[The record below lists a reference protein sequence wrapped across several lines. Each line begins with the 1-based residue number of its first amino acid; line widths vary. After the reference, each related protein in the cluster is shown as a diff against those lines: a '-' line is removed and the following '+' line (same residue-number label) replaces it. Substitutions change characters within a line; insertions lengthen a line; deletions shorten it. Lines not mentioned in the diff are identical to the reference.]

1 MSEERTKLATPPCYD
16 DLRRCPICNGINK
29 VKVTDSLDNITLEAE
44 TECSKCNDKNFW
56 AHGFFM
62 SHNAELSGP
71 KGTAVVVPV

>member
-1 MSEERTKLATPPCYD
+1 MNEVRNERNELNAPSGYD

-29 VKVTDSLDNITLEAE
+29 VKVTDSLDYITLEAE

-62 SHNAELSGP
+62 SHN
-71 KGTAVVVPV
+71 K